1 MESILAGAELLLQ
14 PEALSWLVLGL
25 LIGFLVGAI
34 PGVGAPNAA
43 ALLLPFA
50 VGLAVESSLL
60 LICGLYA
67 GALFA
72 SAIPAILV
80 NAPGEPGSGATAL
93 DGYPLAMQGQ
103 AERAIGIARMAS
115 VIGGVLAGLVVLMV
129 IGPLGNLA
137 LRFGAAEIF
146 IVALFGLT
154 VIAVT
159 VGDDIRKG
167 LISAGLGLLIAS
179 MAANPYT
186 GEPRFTMGFPELYGE
201 VPFVPAVIGI
211 FGVAQM
217 LMIASQ
223 DRLGGTRAS
232 GAVGNAERTL
242 LSGLSAALREVG
254 AGIAATFRYP
264 ITLLRSSGLGLLI
277 GIVPGMGTS
286 TANFVSYGVAKQF
299 SKQPKTFG
307 KGNPEG
313 IVASESCD
321 NAVGNGSLIPTLAL
335 GIPGSATMAIVLAAL
350 YLHGIQPGP
359 RLIDNEAPLVY
370 ALVLALILCSLLIL
384 PIGAVLAA
392 PMALVTR
399 VRPPFLVPAVLVCCI
414 VGTYSF
420 RNSMFDVGLMLI
432 FGVLS
437 FVMQRLGYPIVPL
450 VLGLVLGPI
459 AEESMLRALQ
469 LGNYELSYFFSSGIS
484 QILWAGLL
492 VTLVLSTIRSIR
504 TTRQRRLTEAEV
516 S

>member
-1 MESILAGAELLLQ
+1 MDNILAGAEILLQ
-14 PEALSWLVLGL
+14 PQPLLWLVVGL

-50 VGLAVESSLL
+50 VGLPVESSLI

-80 NAPGEPGSGATAL
+80 NAPGEPGSAATAL
-93 DGYPLAMQGQ
+93 DGYPMAMRGQG
-103 AERAIGIARMAS
+103 ERAIGVARMAS
-115 VIGGVLAGLVVLMV
+115 VTGGVLAGVAVLLV
-129 IGPLGNLA
+129 IGPLGSLA

-146 IVALFGLT
+146 VVALFGLT

-159 VGDDIRKG
+159 IGDNIRKG

-186 GEPRFTMGFPELYGE
+186 GQPRFTMGFVELYGE

-217 LMIASQ
+217 FIIATQ
-223 DRLGGTRAS
+223 DRLGTRRVS
-232 GAVGNAERTL
+232 NTSNSQNRSL
-242 LSGLSAALREVG
+242 LSGLTTALREVVG
-254 AGIAATFRYP
+254 GIVATFRFP
-264 ITLLRSSGLGLLI
+264 LTLVRSSGLGLLI

-286 TANFVSYGVAKQF
+286 TANFVSYGIAKQF
-299 SKQPKTFG
+299 SKKPETFG

-350 YLHGIQPGP
+350 YLHGLQPGP
-359 RLIDNEAPLVY
+359 RLVNNEAPLVY
-370 ALVLALILCSLLIL
+370 ALILAVIVCSLLIL
-384 PIGAVLAA
+384 PIGILFAT

-420 RNSMFDVGLMLI
+420 RNSMFDVALMLV

-437 FVMQRLGYPIVPL
+437 FVMQRLKYPIVPM

-484 QILWAGLL
+484 KILWAGLAL
-492 VTLVLSTIRSIR
+492 TIVLSLFRAIRDN
-504 TTRQRRLTEAEV
+504 RRNSLTSAGE
-516 S
+516 